1 MAIMYKI
8 IGGDQKEYGLVSAE
22 DMRKWIA
29 EGRLNTQTLAK
40 AEGDEEFRPLAGFP
54 EFVDALAAA
63 AAAAEPP
70 PASASI
76 TPANRLLE
84 GDYDLELGGCF
95 SRGWTLLKDHF
106 GLLFVGVLIYFL
118 IEGAIAG
125 FGSIPFI
132 GPLFSIANL
141 FVVGPLMGGVFYIFI
156 QAIRGQPA
164 EIGDVFAGFRRA
176 FLQLFLGYLVPALL
190 IGLCM
195 IPLIVLLVIDIVRV
209 TAMAH
214 GASPDPN
221 MILQVFANQIPLL
234 LTVFLICVIPVVYL
248 QVSWSFTLPLIIDRQ
263 MDFWPAMKTSR
274 KMVGKHW
281 WLVFGLFVLMGLL
294 NIVGVLLC
302 CIGVLFTVPIGL
314 GAMMYAY
321 ETIFSS
327 AEAQTG

>member
-1 MAIMYKI
+1 MYKI
-8 IGGDQKEYGLVSAE
+8 IGGDQKEYGSISAG

-40 AEGDEEFRPLAGFP
+40 AEGDEEFRPLGGFP

-70 PASASI
+70 SASLSVA
-76 TPANRLLE
+76 PPNLPER
-84 GDYDLELGGCF
+84 DYDLDIGGCI
-95 SRGWTLLKDHF
+95 SRGWTLLKNNF

-125 FGSIPFI
+125 LGSVPII

-141 FVVGPLMGGVFYIFI
+141 FIVGPLMGGVFYIFI
-156 QAIRGQPA
+156 KAIRGQPA

-190 IGLCM
+190 TGLCM
-195 IPLIVLLVIDIVRV
+195 IPFIIVLVIDVVRV
-209 TAMAH
+209 ATTAH
-214 GASPDPN
+214 GASPDPK
-221 MILQVFANQIPLL
+221 MIIQVFETQLPLL

-248 QVSWSFTLPLIIDRQ
+248 QISWLFTLPLIIDRQ
-263 MDFWPAMKTSR
+263 MDFWPAMKTSW

-281 WLVFGLFVLMGLL
+281 WLVFGLFVLVSLL
-294 NIVGVLLC
+294 NVVGVLLC

-314 GAMMYAY
+314 GALMYAY
-321 ETIFSS
+321 EIIFSS

>member
-1 MAIMYKI
+1 MASMYKI
-8 IGGDQKEYGLVSAE
+8 IGGDQKEYGLISAE

-29 EGRLNTQTLAK
+29 EGRLNTQTLTK
-40 AEGDEEFRPLAGFP
+40 AEGDEEFRPLGGFP

-70 PASASI
+70 PALASVA
-76 TPANRLLE
+76 PPNQME
-84 GDYDLELGGCF
+84 GDYDLDIGGCI
-95 SRGWTLLKDHF
+95 SLGWTLLKNNF

-125 FGSIPFI
+125 LGSIPII

-141 FVVGPLMGGVFYIFI
+141 FVVGPLMGGVFYMFI
-156 QAIRGQPA
+156 KAIRSQPG

-195 IPLIVLLVIDIVRV
+195 IPLAVVLAIDIVRLV
-209 TAMAH
+209 ATTH
-214 GASPDPN
+214 GAPPDPK
-221 MILQVFANQIPLL
+221 MIIHVFETQLPLI
-234 LTVFLICVIPVVYL
+234 LTVVLICLVPVVYL
-248 QVSWSFTLPLIIDRQ
+248 QISWSFTLPLIIDKQ
-263 MDFWPAMKTSR
+263 MDFWSAMKTSW

-281 WLVFGLFVLMGLL
+281 WLVFGLFVVVGLL
-294 NIVGVLLC
+294 NIAGVLLC
-302 CIGVLFTVPIGL
+302 CIGVLITIPIGL

-327 AEAQTG
+327 AEAQAG